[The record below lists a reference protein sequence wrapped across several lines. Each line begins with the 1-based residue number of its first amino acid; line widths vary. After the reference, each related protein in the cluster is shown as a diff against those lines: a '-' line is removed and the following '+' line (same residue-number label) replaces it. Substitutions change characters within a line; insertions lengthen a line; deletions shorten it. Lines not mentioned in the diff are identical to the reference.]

1 MPKCE
6 FMFDFAS
13 PNAYLAQYVVKDI
26 EKRLGIRFEYNLVLL
41 GGLFKLT
48 NNQPPMV
55 AFGAIANKM
64 AYMQLEMERFIKKH
78 KISKY
83 QFNPNFPVNT
93 LQLMRGA
100 VAAEQ
105 AGMLE
110 KYIEAGLSA
119 MWEEGLKMDDEATLL
134 KRLNAAG
141 LDGDKLIAASKTD
154 GVKQALMK
162 KTETAAKRGG
172 FGVPTFFIDDEMFF
186 GKDSLRDVEDAIS
199 AKL

>member
-64 AYMQLEMERFIKKH
+64 AYMQVEMERFIKKH

-154 GVKQALMK
+154 EVKQALMQ
-162 KTETAAKRGG
+162 KTEAAAKRGA

>member
-26 EKRLGIRFEYNLVLL
+26 EKRLNIRFEYNLVLL

-64 AYMQLEMERFIKKH
+64 AYMQVEMERFIKKH

-141 LDGDKLIAASKTD
+141 LDGDKFIAASKTD
-154 GVKQALMK
+154 EVKQALMQ
-162 KTETAAKRGG
+162 KTEAAAKRGA

-186 GKDSLRDVEDAIS
+186 GKDSLRDVEDAIR